1 MMSVIERTPEIDGL
15 STAGTVPT
23 SPATGSIQL
32 NDVMFSYP
40 SRPNINTCNKF
51 CLSINSGETVALV
64 GQSGCGKSTI
74 INLLL
79 RFYDPQA
86 GEILLDGH
94 RLSDLNLRWLRAVCG
109 YVGTTLNTIHTNTI
123 HTNTIHTS
131 TNTIHTST
139 NTIHTNTN
147 TNTNHTNTNTID
159 TNTID
164 TNAIHI

>member
-23 SPATGSIQL
+23 SPATGSIQI
-32 NDVMFSYP
+32 NDLVFSYP

-51 CLSINSGETVALV
+51 CLTINSGETVALV

-79 RFYDPQA
+79 RFYDPQS

-109 YVGTTLNTIHTNTI
+109 YVGTTHYTIHTNTL
-123 HTNTIHTS
+123 HTNTCI
-131 TNTIHTST
+131 
-139 NTIHTNTN
+139 
-147 TNTNHTNTNTID
+147 
-159 TNTID
+159 
-164 TNAIHI
+164 